1 MGLFNRLQRGWNAFI
16 GRDPTK
22 RNQRD
27 YGSSYSY
34 RPDRPFL
41 KRDTTKSIVSAIYT
55 RFAVDA
61 ASIGLLHVRLDW
73 NERFLDEVDS
83 GLNRCLTLSANIDQT
98 SRDFMIDAIL
108 SMFDE
113 GVVALT
119 PIDTDRNPDDG
130 SFDIESMR
138 VGRIKEW
145 YSYAVKVEAWNEME
159 NRKGEIICPKRTTAI
174 VENPFYAIM
183 NAPNST
189 AQRLAHKL
197 ALLDQVDDS
206 NSSGK
211 LDLIIQLPY
220 SVKTPQRK
228 DIAESRRKEIETQL
242 TGSKYGIAYI
252 DGTEKITQLNRAVE
266 NNLLAQVEYLTNQ
279 LYSQLG
285 ISPAILDGTADEQE
299 MINYYNRIIEP
310 ILSAF
315 ALEMKRKFLTQTAR
329 TQRQS
334 IEFFRDPF
342 RLIPAA
348 QMAEIADKMTRNEI
362 LTGNEIRQIIGYRP
376 SEDPKADELRNKNL
390 NPEDPYANLTEEDI
404 AAIQEDA
411 LMQQQNGELPEEQQQ

>member
-1 MGLFNRLQRGWNAFI
+1 MGLFDRLQRGWNAFI

-61 ASIGLLHVRLDW
+61 ASVGLLHVRLDW

-411 LMQQQNGELPEEQQQ
+411 LMRQQNGELPEEQQQ

>member
-1 MGLFNRLQRGWNAFI
+1 MGLFDRLQRGWNAFI
-16 GRDPTK
+16 GRDPTR

-61 ASIGLLHVRLDW
+61 ASVGLLHVRLDW
-73 NERFLDEVDS
+73 NERFLDEIDS

>member
-1 MGLFNRLQRGWNAFI
+1 
-16 GRDPTK
+16 
-22 RNQRD
+22 
-27 YGSSYSY
+27 
-34 RPDRPFL
+34 
-41 KRDTTKSIVSAIYT
+41 
-55 RFAVDA
+55 
-61 ASIGLLHVRLDW
+61 
-73 NERFLDEVDS
+73 
-83 GLNRCLTLSANIDQT
+83 
-98 SRDFMIDAIL
+98 MIDAIL

-228 DIAESRRKEIETQL
+228 DIAENRRKEIEDQL
-242 TGSKYGIAYI
+242 TGSRYGIAYI

>member
-1 MGLFNRLQRGWNAFI
+1 MGLFDRLQRGWNAFI

-119 PIDTDRNPDDG
+119 PIDTDRNPDNG

>member
-1 MGLFNRLQRGWNAFI
+1 MGLFDRLQRGWNAFI

-61 ASIGLLHVRLDW
+61 ASVGLLHVRLDW
-73 NERFLDEVDS
+73 NERFLDEIDS

-228 DIAESRRKEIETQL
+228 DIAENRRKEIEDQL
-242 TGSKYGIAYI
+242 TGSRYGIAYI

>member
-1 MGLFNRLQRGWNAFI
+1 
-16 GRDPTK
+16 
-22 RNQRD
+22 
-27 YGSSYSY
+27 
-34 RPDRPFL
+34 
-41 KRDTTKSIVSAIYT
+41 VSAIYT

-220 SVKTPQRK
+220 YVKTPQRK

-376 SEDPKADELRNKNL
+376 SDDPKADELRNKNL
-390 NPEDPYANLTEEDI
+390 NQEDPYANLTEEDI

>member
-1 MGLFNRLQRGWNAFI
+1 MGLFDRLQRGWNAFI
-16 GRDPTK
+16 GRDPTR

-61 ASIGLLHVRLDW
+61 ASVGLLHVRLDW

-145 YSYAVKVEAWNEME
+145 YSYAVKVEAWNEIE

-411 LMQQQNGELPEEQQQ
+411 LMQQQNGGLPEEQQQ

>member
-1 MGLFNRLQRGWNAFI
+1 MGLFDRLQRGWNAFI

>member
-1 MGLFNRLQRGWNAFI
+1 MGLFDRLQRGWNAFI
-16 GRDPTK
+16 GRDPTR

-61 ASIGLLHVRLDW
+61 ASVGLLHVRLDW
-73 NERFLDEVDS
+73 NERFLDEIDS

-228 DIAESRRKEIETQL
+228 DIAEGRRKEIEEQL